1 MPEPSDGGSV
11 TQTPPTPVTGTP
23 ETDERSVTKTS
34 KRSVNLTV
42 DDVDIEELKH
52 QLKNATEE
60 RDRHRKKLSAY
71 EEAEKK
77 AQEAK
82 LSEIELAKK
91 QQAELSEQMESLA
104 AELAESRVR
113 QDVADNA
120 SKFNFTIGA
129 KTLANLLLTD
139 FDAIE
144 FENGRPTNIEK
155 LLDKLAKAEPDLV
168 KKEQDQRPPS
178 VPAMNPGR
186 SSINSPGTGTPRQI
200 PSWNEVY
207 KRP

>member
-1 MPEPSDGGSV
+1 MPEPSDGGSA
-11 TQTPPTPVTGTP
+11 TQTPPTPTTGTAP
-23 ETDERSVTKTS
+23 GGATPPVATLSLEEAM
-34 KRSVNLTV
+34 KR
-42 DDVDIEELKH
+42 IAELEH
-52 QLKNATEE
+52 AHKNATEE
-60 RDRHRKKLSAY
+60 RDRHRKKLTSY

-77 AQEAK
+77 TQEAQ
-82 LSEIELAKK
+82 LTEIELAKK
-91 QQAELSEQMESLA
+91 RDAERQEQLESIA
-104 AELAESRVR
+104 AELAEARVR
-113 QDVADNA
+113 QDVADLA
-120 SKFNFTIGA
+120 GKFNFTISA

-168 KKEQDQRPPS
+168 KAQDATQQRPPT

-186 SSINSPGTGTPRQI
+186 SSIQSPGTGTPRQI